1 MIEQFIKA
9 IPDKGIN
16 DVAGALAQ
24 DMITIGIYVG
34 VALSWVIGLVA
45 SRYLHKHKNYFIH

>member
-45 SRYLHKHKNYFIH
+45 SKQILAQA